1 MIKGKYFN
9 LFLTLKF
16 KKFMKKVL
24 LKTALM
30 LMCMS
35 MVLTLYATP
44 PVKANPYVK
53 WSNKIAPKFGD
64 PNQIFTALQLAARG
78 QNSLLLTSYKAETVF
93 SNVDAYQTVWTK
105 DLWEEVSTAD
115 LSQFDLE
122 YSSGGEINYGI
133 IAGKAVPLDPL
144 APGVPI
150 VVFTRKSGQKVK
162 VAKWGTN
169 GCLNAMCEY
178 IRVDDALSVDPDTDP
193 GAGRPVPKPKVIRD
207 TVYKETV
214 SKEKKETTWEE
225 GYGIYKT
232 GQYDTYVAQMKAM
245 DLAQYSK
252 MLQNNNSCGCGSTNT
267 TTVTTPMFATTAA
280 TAPQPMYYQQ
290 PRRFI
295 ETFGGQVLA
304 NGLGTALGIG
314 IVAVANRAFVGRAP
328 HPVYYGGGVGTG
340 GIPIITTGGPV
351 SPQGGFAT
359 VATAGGGFIT
369 PTLGVPTP
377 GVFTPVGAG
386 TGGFGYNP

>member
-1 MIKGKYFN
+1 MIKGKYFTKPIN
-9 LFLTLKF
+9 LSN
-16 KKFMKKVL
+16 MKKVL
-24 LKTALM
+24 LQTALM
-30 LMCMS
+30 LIMFMS
-35 MVLTLYATP
+35 SMLTLYATP

-150 VVFTRKSGQKVK
+150 VIFTRKSGQKVK

-193 GAGRPVPKPKVIRD
+193 GAGRRVPNPKVIRD

-214 SKEKKETTWEE
+214 IKEKKETTWEE

-280 TAPQPMYYQQ
+280 MPAQPMYYQQ
-290 PRRFI
+290 PRRLV

-359 VATAGGGFIT
+359 VATAGGGVIA

>member
-162 VAKWGTN
+162 IAKWGTN
-169 GCLNAMCEY
+169 GCLN
-178 IRVDDALSVDPDTDP
+178 
-193 GAGRPVPKPKVIRD
+193 
-207 TVYKETV
+207 
-214 SKEKKETTWEE
+214 
-225 GYGIYKT
+225 
-232 GQYDTYVAQMKAM
+232 
-245 DLAQYSK
+245 
-252 MLQNNNSCGCGSTNT
+252 
-267 TTVTTPMFATTAA
+267 
-280 TAPQPMYYQQ
+280 
-290 PRRFI
+290 
-295 ETFGGQVLA
+295 
-304 NGLGTALGIG
+304 
-314 IVAVANRAFVGRAP
+314 
-328 HPVYYGGGVGTG
+328 
-340 GIPIITTGGPV
+340 
-351 SPQGGFAT
+351 
-359 VATAGGGFIT
+359 
-369 PTLGVPTP
+369 
-377 GVFTPVGAG
+377 
-386 TGGFGYNP
+386 